1 MIEVDARG
9 LSCPIPVVKTIK
21 AMEEHPQDVLQV
33 LVDNGTARENILR
46 LGTNRDYTVSVQ
58 ETAGEWHLKLTPP
71 A

>member
-33 LVDNGTARENILR
+33 LVDNSTARENILR

-58 ETAGEWHLKLTPP
+58 EIAGEWHLKLTPP